1 MNSAVKE
8 EYLTL
13 GILEAI
19 EKNEDVTQRN
29 LASDL
34 GISLGLAN
42 SYLKR
47 CVRKGLIKMR
57 RAPVNRYLYYLTPKG
72 LSEKSSFSAKYL
84 YTSFEFYRKASNS
97 YS

>member
-47 CVRKGLIKMR
+47 CVRKGLIKM
-57 RAPVNRYLYYLTPKG
+57 
-72 LSEKSSFSAKYL
+72 
-84 YTSFEFYRKASNS
+84 
-97 YS
+97 